1 MSFNNLLSS
10 VDIEITDINNK
21 MPSEIIDIIKE
32 ENEKYNSKLKDIIKI
47 QNDVKKELYEVN
59 NKINDGKNINEYF
72 SSYEKSITDYDDLI
86 KIKDSI
92 DKIRLVVSK
101 NKKIYEIIEPI
112 KKEFLLS
119 KKKLDEK
126 KNKLKDEDKR
136 LKKINKAYDNMLE
149 VYNNLDNLRENLNKL
164 DKKREDL
171 RGKLPIFNEINTL
184 KKELDFKQNILKLFT
199 LRDNDKIISDF
210 DEYQKLVVKYKNN
223 QNKLLDLKSEYDKK
237 NNEYQKLF
245 DKFINSQAGILASYL
260 KEGEP
265 CPVCGSREHPKKF
278 EYTTSDVSKE
288 IIDKYKDDLNK
299 IWQSIIEVT
308 DVVSEVKNKKDEIK
322 IKIDAYDIDHI
333 LKENER
339 IKLELN
345 DFEGDIDSY
354 NKSDIE
360 NDINC
365 LNVTI
370 LEKSKSITSGEDE
383 SSIVNKI
390 DKLSKEIEK
399 NDKEIKKIVEDYNKL
414 TQEKVEIETSIK
426 LLNDDIVLYEKDT
439 AIKEKGYISA
449 YLELGY
455 KNEDDYLNILIDKK
469 ELDIE
474 ERKII
479 NYDNNLLEIKS
490 KIDTLKDVI
499 KDKKKIDLSVLE
511 DKKKELDDKFREYE
525 LSIRDYNNKINHN
538 KIILEKL
545 ISLSKSSKNIEEDL
559 TILSDLSD
567 TANGNIKGKNKLE
580 FEQFV
585 QAKYFDDVLESAN
598 KRFSYMT
605 DSRYLL
611 LRKKSS
617 SKISDKLGL
626 ELEVMDYYTGKKRD
640 ITSLSG
646 GESFKASLSLALGMS
661 DVIQSYSGGIVLDT
675 MFIDEGFGSLDSDSL
690 EQAMNA
696 IMMLNSNNKLI
707 GIISHVN
714 ELKDRIDKK
723 IVVTKSNNGSMV
735 NILV

>member
-1 MSFNNLLSS
+1 M
-10 VDIEITDINNK
+10 
-21 MPSEIIDIIKE
+21 
-32 ENEKYNSKLKDIIKI
+32 
-47 QNDVKKELYEVN
+47 
-59 NKINDGKNINEYF
+59 
-72 SSYEKSITDYDDLI
+72 
-86 KIKDSI
+86 
-92 DKIRLVVSK
+92 
-101 NKKIYEIIEPI
+101 
-112 KKEFLLS
+112 
-119 KKKLDEK
+119 
-126 KNKLKDEDKR
+126 
-136 LKKINKAYDNMLE
+136 
-149 VYNNLDNLRENLNKL
+149 
-164 DKKREDL
+164 
-171 RGKLPIFNEINTL
+171 
-184 KKELDFKQNILKLFT
+184 
-199 LRDNDKIISDF
+199 
-210 DEYQKLVVKYKNN
+210 
-223 QNKLLDLKSEYDKK
+223 
-237 NNEYQKLF
+237 
-245 DKFINSQAGILASYL
+245 
-260 KEGEP
+260 
-265 CPVCGSREHPKKF
+265 
-278 EYTTSDVSKE
+278 
-288 IIDKYKDDLNK
+288 
-299 IWQSIIEVT
+299 
-308 DVVSEVKNKKDEIK
+308 
-322 IKIDAYDIDHI
+322 
-333 LKENER
+333 
-339 IKLELN
+339 
-345 DFEGDIDSY
+345 
-354 NKSDIE
+354 
-360 NDINC
+360 
-365 LNVTI
+365 NVTI
-370 LEKSKSITSGEDE
+370 LEKSKSIISDEDE
-383 SSIVNKI
+383 ESIVKKI

-399 NDKEIKKIVEDYNKL
+399 NDKKIKKIVEDYNKL

-426 LLNDDIVLYEKDT
+426 LLNNDIVLYEKET
-439 AIKEKGYISA
+439 AIKEKNYISA

-455 KNEDDYLNILIDKK
+455 KNEEDYLNILIDKK

-474 ERKII
+474 ERQII
-479 NYDNNLLEIKS
+479 NYDNSLLEIKS

-499 KDKKKIDLSVLE
+499 KDKEKVDLSVLE
-511 DKKKELDDKFREYE
+511 DKKKELDDRFREYE

-538 KIILEKL
+538 RIILEKL

-735 NILV
+735 DILV